1 MKIKKLSALKK
12 IVAKYGLQR
21 HKVIAALP
29 ATDGILKIHEP
40 TFLSPI
46 HLV

>member
-29 ATDGILKIHEP
+29 ATDGIL
-40 TFLSPI
+40 TNFFCL
-46 HLV
+46 LYT